1 MFTPSVVSFQEEY
14 NQEVEIPRHRPEDKR
29 TLWISHLEIRHNS
42 FLVRVREMVEDKLVE
57 LFTNANDD
65 DISLLDMDC
74 LDENDGWQEQK
85 YEEEESDEE
94 LLITK
99 KTTIIEHLT
108 ESIMDRPRDEIYSF
122 LSSKPTISF
131 QKK

>member
-14 NQEVEIPRHRPEDKR
+14 NQEVEIPRHHPEDKR
-29 TLWISHLEIRHNS
+29 TLWISQLEIRHNS
-42 FLVRVREMVEDKLVE
+42 VLLRIREMVEDKLVE
-57 LFTNANDD
+57 LLTNANDD
-65 DISLLDMDC
+65 DISFLDIDC
-74 LDENDGWQEQK
+74 LDENDVCQEQK

-99 KTTIIEHLT
+99 KTKIIEHLT
-108 ESIMDRPRDEIYSF
+108 ESIMDRPQDEIYSF
-122 LSSKPTISF
+122 LKSKATISF